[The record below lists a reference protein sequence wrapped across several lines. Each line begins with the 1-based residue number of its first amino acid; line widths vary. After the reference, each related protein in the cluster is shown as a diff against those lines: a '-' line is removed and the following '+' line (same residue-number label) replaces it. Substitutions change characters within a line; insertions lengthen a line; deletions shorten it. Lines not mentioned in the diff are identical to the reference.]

1 MTTKNYLWI
10 LYAITATIVITIG
23 VQIYWNY
30 NNYQLN
36 KQRVSNEIQLSIDNA
51 LEEYYAEIA
60 KSNFLTIIKPDDTAD
75 FGTSISE
82 EIAKL
87 SNTRSKANKLKSLN
101 IASVSFKSNS
111 SKTTDSMLSN
121 EKGELNK
128 ILLSKGRK
136 PLDSIIAITQLTTN
150 DSGIHLE
157 KGSQIKS
164 VQVIKGKKAFDSLKV
179 IKSINTI
186 MISMD
191 RDTLEYSQV
200 DSLLK
205 IQFKQKHI
213 SPNYI
218 IKHFKKDTLYHSV
231 NSELKGD
238 DIMSVTSKSTYLKP
252 KERVVLEFENPL
264 KDTLKLSF
272 TGILTSFFLAI
283 AIISCLF
290 YLLRII
296 RQQKQLA
303 EVKNDLISNITH
315 EFKTPISTIGVA
327 LESLRN
333 FNALEDK
340 VKTLNYLNISKDQL
354 GKLNVM
360 VEKLLE
366 TATLDSD
373 NLELHKEQINVV
385 ELVQHLVDRHY
396 VQNDAKRMDFEYP
409 SDMVFA
415 NADPFH
421 FENAINNMIDN
432 AVKYGGETIM
442 ISLTQNSFA
451 TTISISDNGNSLK
464 QINKGKLFEK
474 FYRVPK
480 GNTHDIKGFG
490 IGLYYTKKIIEK
502 HGGTIL
508 LKFDNQLTTFKI
520 SVPNA

>member
-10 LYAITATIVITIG
+10 LYAIAVTIVITIG

-60 KSNFLTIIKPDDTAD
+60 KSDYLTIIQPDSAD
-75 FGTSISE
+75 DVSTTISE

-87 SNTRSKANKLKSLN
+87 SKSLPKTKKLKSIQL
-101 IASVSFKSNS
+101 ASVNFDPDTSE
-111 SKTTDSMLSN
+111 TDSILKN
-121 EKGELNK
+121 EKIRLNK
-128 ILLSKGRK
+128 KLVSKSK
-136 PLDSIIAITQLTTN
+136 KTIDSIFALTQLTN
-150 DSGIHLE
+150 ENSGVHIQ
-157 KGSQIKS
+157 KGKQIKA
-164 VQVIKGKKAFDSLKV
+164 VQVLKGKKAFDSLKLL
-179 IKSINTI
+179 KNLNTI

-191 RDTLEYSQV
+191 RDTLEYGQV

-205 IQFKQKHI
+205 IQFNQKHI
-213 SPNYI
+213 SPKYNI
-218 IKHFKKDTLYHSV
+218 QHFKKDTLYHILY
-231 NSELKGD
+231 SELKD
-238 DIMSVTSKSTYLKP
+238 DHVMSVTSKSTYLKP
-252 KERVVLEFENPL
+252 KERIVLEFENPL
-264 KDTLKLSF
+264 KDTLRLGI
-272 TGILTSFFLAI
+272 TGILTSLFLAA

-290 YLLRII
+290 YLFHII
-296 RQQKQLA
+296 KQQKQLA

-340 VKTLNYLNISKDQL
+340 VKTQNYLNISNDQL

-366 TATLDSD
+366 TATLDSE
-373 NLELHKEQINVV
+373 NLELNKEGINVV
-385 ELVQHLVDRHY
+385 DLIQQLVDRHH
-396 VQNDAKRMDFEYP
+396 VQNDVNKIDFQNA
-409 SDMVFA
+409 SDIITNV
-415 NADPFH
+415 DPFH
-421 FENAINNMIDN
+421 FENAINNIIDN
-432 AVKYGGETIM
+432 AIKYGGERI
-442 ISLTQNSFA
+442 IIKLDQNSFS
-451 TTISISDNGNSLK
+451 TTISISDTGNSLK
-464 QINKGKLFEK
+464 QINKEKIFEK

-480 GNTHDIKGFG
+480 GNTHDVKGFG

-508 LKFDNQLTTFKI
+508 LNLNEKLTTFKI
-520 SVPNA
+520 TLPNE